1 MEIKAPDDVLKE
13 LKKIYQEHEEIQNKR
28 DEDYEKKKHT
38 LEQLLSELSDQRKK
52 AAEENDRVKA
62 AARDLEIRE
71 KTLDDR
77 ELKFTKM
84 ITEHELLKKELAQL
98 RMERDDL
105 EFERAVRGDDCT
117 SPDMTSYILRSE
129 HDEIVSE
136 LKKTIDSLQSERLR
150 LMKNSIGIQD
160 YGRMNG
166 AESAPLTADM
176 LLSHIK
182 EQTDIEML
190 DSAGQSGNIVIR
202 KDGVLYSFEFT
213 APPSFEILAESIS
226 PLQREQI
233 ENGYPELQFTSKE
246 DGVHITG
253 YFTDDIEPGKLLD
266 RVFRIGA
273 CLMKE
278 ED

>member
-136 LKKTIDSLQSERLR
+136 LKKTIDSLQSE
-150 LMKNSIGIQD
+150 
-160 YGRMNG
+160 
-166 AESAPLTADM
+166 
-176 LLSHIK
+176 
-182 EQTDIEML
+182 
-190 DSAGQSGNIVIR
+190 DSA
-202 KDGVLYSFEFT
+202 L
-213 APPSFEILAESIS
+213 
-226 PLQREQI
+226 
-233 ENGYPELQFTSKE
+233 
-246 DGVHITG
+246 
-253 YFTDDIEPGKLLD
+253 
-266 RVFRIGA
+266 
-273 CLMKE
+273 
-278 ED
+278 